1 MKVGV
6 EGNSMPQLLAL
17 DMRIMG
23 YPCRSQACVCVCVCS
38 HTCVHVCSCIVCVSK
53 LCVNVAITV
62 MRVAI
67 KPDEEWAVF
76 IKTQPIRMSCL
87 VTRQAVKHLN

>member
-1 MKVGV
+1 VT
-6 EGNSMPQLLAL
+6 ELY
-17 DMRIMG
+17 D
-23 YPCRSQACVCVCVCS
+23 Y
-38 HTCVHVCSCIVCVSK
+38 
-53 LCVNVAITV
+53 VNVAITV